1 MKRGIYLKRTV
12 FCLLFF
18 LVLCSAGMLIL
29 TACGNDGIVGR
40 WELTECI
47 VNGEALTDMNPCEFL
62 FYEDSTGEKKISGET
77 EFTFSYSYDGTTCI
91 LYNIIY
97 ADGTP
102 DESGTYSEMNIKG
115 NRMIIDAY
123 ENGVDEHVI
132 FQRK

>member
-1 MKRGIYLKRTV
+1 MKRGIYLKRNI

-18 LVLCSAGMLIL
+18 LVFCSAGMLLL
-29 TACGNDGIVGR
+29 TACGNDGIVGT

-47 VNGEALTDMNPCEFL
+47 VNGEPLTEMNPCEFL

-77 EFTFSYSYDGTTCI
+77 EFSFSYSYDGTTCI